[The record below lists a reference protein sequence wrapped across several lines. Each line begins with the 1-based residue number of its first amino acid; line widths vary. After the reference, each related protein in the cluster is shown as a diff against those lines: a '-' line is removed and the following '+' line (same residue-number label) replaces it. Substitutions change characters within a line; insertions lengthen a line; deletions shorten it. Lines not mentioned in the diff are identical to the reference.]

1 MYVLLNFTNSYKN
14 NLYTNV
20 CLILRPYSLLNMG
33 VHKFPL
39 TLNFGT
45 NCVIFGASESFTVC
59 SKIGVWGNS
68 KIISRNPDVW
78 EYSKIIV
85 LLHKNH
91 RLTTYK
97 PVFSFSYFY
106 LFKSLGGGGVGPHG
120 KPCIVGKTHDTVRGL
135 NTHSFYSIL
144 WQSFPTEV

>member
-1 MYVLLNFTNSYKN
+1 MYCSILQTRSYKN

-20 CLILRPYSLLNMG
+20 ILILRPYSLLNMG
-33 VHKFPL
+33 LHKTPL

-45 NCVIFGASESFTVC
+45 NCVIFVASESFTVC

-68 KIISRNPDVW
+68 KIKSRNPDVW

-85 LLHKNH
+85 LLHQNH
-91 RLTTYK
+91 RLPTYK

-120 KPCIVGKTHDTVRGL
+120 KPCIVGKTHDTVQGL
-135 NTHSFYSIL
+135 NKHSFYSIL
-144 WQSFPTEV
+144 